1 MSNYTIELGKLI
13 KMGYNIFD
21 DSWSTFVPEH
31 KPELCD
37 KIIRHYYFYEIG
49 QETPDRF
56 KHYLNEQLALIM
68 PYYNQLYE
76 SELVKLT
83 PLYNTFLEE
92 EGNTDRHTKNNL
104 SKVNRIDSMS
114 IRQMAQSL
122 QKLYDDEVNG
132 TRNRGDIYNS
142 DWSEDKTGKENITE
156 NENRDTTLSIKQ
168 DTTDSKTVTDDKTV
182 TENNTINEVMK
193 DVQEGT
199 KDTTANSNTT
209 TSSTRRYSDTPQ
221 GEITASGGLSIDAQY
236 LTNYTQ
242 DNGTQQVTSTGKE
255 TVNNTDDKTTDTT
268 ETKNQT
274 TKDNEK
280 TDATGDLN
288 RTEKTD
294 ENIDKTKDRTY
305 SEDTTGTKKDTT
317 NEDETTKDTTS
328 STEKQFE
335 NGSTQDNGSS
345 TSAGDENKVENED
358 IKHKVVK
365 QGFTV
370 SQSELLREWRKTFI
384 NIDEKIIRE
393 LGVNFMGVF

>member
-182 TENNTINEVMK
+182 TENNTI
-193 DVQEGT
+193 
-199 KDTTANSNTT
+199 
-209 TSSTRRYSDTPQ
+209 
-221 GEITASGGLSIDAQY
+221 SIV
-236 LTNYTQ
+236 
-242 DNGTQQVTSTGKE
+242 G
-255 TVNNTDDKTTDTT
+255 
-268 ETKNQT
+268 
-274 TKDNEK
+274 
-280 TDATGDLN
+280 
-288 RTEKTD
+288 
-294 ENIDKTKDRTY
+294 
-305 SEDTTGTKKDTT
+305 
-317 NEDETTKDTTS
+317 
-328 STEKQFE
+328 
-335 NGSTQDNGSS
+335 
-345 TSAGDENKVENED
+345 
-358 IKHKVVK
+358 
-365 QGFTV
+365 
-370 SQSELLREWRKTFI
+370 
-384 NIDEKIIRE
+384 
-393 LGVNFMGVF
+393 